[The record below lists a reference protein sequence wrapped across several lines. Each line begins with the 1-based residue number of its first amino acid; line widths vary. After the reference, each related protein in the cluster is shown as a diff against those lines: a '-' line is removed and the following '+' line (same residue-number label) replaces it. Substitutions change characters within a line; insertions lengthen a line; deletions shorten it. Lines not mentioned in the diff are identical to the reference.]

1 MQLVRKAIP
10 VQTLLVGSAIFI
22 ATPLM
27 IALAVSM
34 GRTPGVTYESPAWSI
49 AIHLATAI
57 PALPL
62 GAYVLWSRKGDR
74 KHCMLG
80 RIWAALMLITAIDS
94 FWIRE
99 VTGHIGPIHIFA
111 VITLIAVPRGIYA
124 IRKGNVAGHKRAML
138 YSYIGLCTAF
148 AFALNPQLR
157 LGHFLFG

>member
-1 MQLVRKAIP
+1 MQLVRKTIP
-10 VQTLLVGSAIFI
+10 VQPLLVGSAIFL

-34 GRTPGVTYESPAWSI
+34 GRQPGATYETPAWSI

-62 GAYVLWSRKGDR
+62 GAYVLLSRKGDS
-74 KHCMLG
+74 KHRMLG
-80 RIWAALMLITAIDS
+80 RVWATLMLITAIDS

-99 VTGHIGPIHIFA
+99 VTGHIGPIHTFS

-124 IRKGNVAGHKRAML
+124 ISRGKDDFEIAGDIIVERNRGGKVV
-138 YSYIGLCTAF
+138 AF
-148 AFALNPQLR
+148 AE
-157 LGHFLFG
+157 